1 MSDGVSQSPAPAAP
15 TTTATTT
22 TAAPAKASATPSLT
36 PKTDK
41 PDSEKSGLAVLREI
55 RSARRAPKTDKAK
68 AQPQEADNALEI
80 DPALLEGVQPG
91 EGDGG
96 DDVDDQTDVDPNAE
110 TETDE
115 TATED
120 EEPPDEQKP
129 TWAQKLRADLSKKTE
144 RLAVLEK
151 QHQEREQRFEQAA
164 RHVEHR
170 IEDVTDDLKAEQRY
184 SAALEAAIA
193 KSGFTVPA
201 DWKRAFQAEH
211 KATKLERQL
220 SRGQRVEQGKTVEAK
235 AAEARDK
242 VSALAKQFPEL
253 DWNTSPEGKA
263 WLAQRFS
270 RGGKGMADLDADALV
285 FVKALR
291 YDRSQKNAARTP
303 QQTQRAPKPAPT
315 LAGQRANAGKRTTA
329 AIPQNEKESAAWLA
343 ARKAAR
349 G

>member
-1 MSDGVSQSPAPAAP
+1 MSDGVSQPTAAPAAS
-15 TTTATTT
+15 TTAT
-22 TAAPAKASATPSLT
+22 TAAPAKAQPTTALT
-36 PKTDK
+36 PKADK
-41 PDSEKSGLAVLREI
+41 PDAEKSGLAVLREI
-55 RSARRAPKTDKAK
+55 RSARRAPKTGKDAAK

-80 DPALLEGVQPG
+80 DPALLEGAQP
-91 EGDGG
+91 D
-96 DDVDDQTDVDPNAE
+96 DAADVDDQTDVDPNAE

-144 RLAVLEK
+144 RLAVLER

-164 RHVEHR
+164 RRVEHR
-170 IEDVTDDLKAEQRY
+170 IEDVTDDLKAEQSY

-193 KSGFTVPA
+193 KAGFNVPA
-201 DWKRAFQAEH
+201 DWKRAYQAEH
-211 KATKLERQL
+211 KAKKLERAL
-220 SRGQRVEQGKTVEAK
+220 SRGQHVEQSKTIEAK
-235 AAEARDK
+235 AQEARDQ
-242 VSALAKQFPEL
+242 VTALAKQFPEL
-253 DWNTSPEGKA
+253 DWKQSPEGKA
-263 WLAQRFS
+263 WLAERFGK
-270 RGGKGMADLDADALV
+270 GGKGMANLANDALM

-291 YDRSQKNAARTP
+291 YDRSQRAQANTP

-315 LAGQRANAGKRTTA
+315 LAGQRANVGRKTAA

-343 ARKAAR
+343 SRRAAR

>member
-1 MSDGVSQSPAPAAP
+1 MSDGVSQP
-15 TTTATTT
+15 TVTATPTAATTT
-22 TAAPAKASATPSLT
+22 TSAPAKASKPAASPTLT
-36 PKTDK
+36 PAEAK
-41 PDSEKSGLAVLREI
+41 PDAEKSGLAVLREI
-55 RSARRAPKTDKAK
+55 RSARRGGKDGKPKPA
-68 AQPQEADNALEI
+68 PQEADNALEI
-80 DPALLEGVQPG
+80 DPALLEGVQPA
-91 EGDGG
+91 EGDA
-96 DDVDDQTDVDPNAE
+96 DDTTDVDPNAE

-129 TWAQKLRADLSKKTE
+129 TWAQKLRGDLAKKTE
-144 RLAVLEK
+144 RLAQLE
-151 QHQEREQRFEQAA
+151 QRHAEREQRFEQAA

-220 SRGQRVEQGKTVEAK
+220 SRGQRVEQSKTIEVK
-235 AAEARDK
+235 AQEARDQ
-242 VSALAKQFPEL
+242 VTALAKQFPEL
-253 DWNTSPEGKA
+253 DWQKSPEGKA
-263 WLAQRFS
+263 WLAERFS
-270 RGGKGMADLDADALV
+270 KGGKGMANLERDALM

-291 YDRSQKNAARTP
+291 YDRSQKAQANTP
-303 QQTQRAPKPAPT
+303 QQTQRQPKPAPT
-315 LAGQRANAGKRTTA
+315 LAGQRANVGRKTTA
-329 AIPQNEKESAAWLA
+329 AVPQNEKESAAWLA

>member
-1 MSDGVSQSPAPAAP
+1 VSDGVSQPTETAAPAAS
-15 TTTATTT
+15 TT
-22 TAAPAKASATPSLT
+22 TAAPAKAAPTPALT
-36 PKTDK
+36 PKADK

-68 AQPQEADNALEI
+68 AQPQEADNAMEI
-80 DPALLEGVQPG
+80 DPALLEGAQPG
-91 EGDGG
+91 DG
-96 DDVDDQTDVDPNAE
+96 DDVDADDTTDVDPNAE
-110 TETDE
+110 TETDDGE
-115 TATED
+115 TD
-120 EEPPDEQKP
+120 DDVEPPDEQKP
-129 TWAQKLRADLSKKTE
+129 TWAQKLRADIAKKTE
-144 RLAVLEK
+144 RLAVLER
-151 QHQEREQRFEQAA
+151 QHAEREQRFEQAA

-193 KSGFTVPA
+193 KSGFNVPA

-211 KATKLERQL
+211 KANKLERQL
-220 SRGQRVEQGKTVEAK
+220 SRGKSVEQSKTVEVK

-242 VSALAKQFPEL
+242 VTTLAKQFPEL
-253 DWNTSPEGKA
+253 DWKTSPEGKA
-263 WLAQRFS
+263 WLASRFAQ
-270 RGGKGMADLDADALV
+270 GGKGMRDLEQDALI

-315 LAGQRANAGKRTTA
+315 LAGQRANVGRKTTA
-329 AIPQNEKESAAWLA
+329 AIPSNEKESAAWLA